1 MLPKSLLMYY
11 RDFHREVGAVI
22 NTTGRSLSIYYYN
35 IQTISFISTSLCNAS
50 QHKHIN
56 SRKFSALIE
65 HGFTSAPTQ
74 YRLYGR
80 QQIATIHSHQE

>member
-11 RDFHREVGAVI
+11 RDFHRKVGAVI

-35 IQTISFISTSLCNAS
+35 IQTISFISTSLWTAS

-56 SRKFSALIE
+56 SKKFSANCNHTFPPGITYTYCRYDME
-65 HGFTSAPTQ
+65 K
-74 YRLYGR
+74 
-80 QQIATIHSHQE
+80 IK